1 MDEDM
6 NDDIDDHE
14 INDNNVDEKSS
25 EKSVENDKQDD
36 DNDYD
41 EEEDE
46 EEEFDDSNDED
57 YSYMPSKKDKTKYE
71 SQKTNNKLSKCQ
83 YCDKYISRRNRLAIH
98 IEKRHGFQCDIC
110 QER

>member
-1 MDEDM
+1 M

-14 INDNNVDEKSS
+14 IDDNNVDEKSS

-41 EEEDE
+41 EEEEDE